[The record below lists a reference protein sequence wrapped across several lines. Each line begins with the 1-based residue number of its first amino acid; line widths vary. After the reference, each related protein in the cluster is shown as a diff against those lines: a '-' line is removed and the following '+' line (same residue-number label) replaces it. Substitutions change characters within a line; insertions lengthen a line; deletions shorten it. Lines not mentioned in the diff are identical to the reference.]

1 MPDANILLVEDDPN
15 VRQIMEVQVG
25 REGYDVSAAPDAETA
40 LELCQKNTY
49 DLVLVDLHLPGM
61 SGIDLLKRIRTQAPR
76 ASIILMTAFG
86 TVPSAVEAMKFGA
99 YDYVT
104 KPVHPY
110 ELKMLISRALER
122 DKLIKEVQTLR
133 SCLDQKYGFEHIV
146 GSSPPLLRA
155 LDLAARVAPTDVTLL
170 IQGDTGTGKELIAK
184 AIHLLST
191 RREKPFVVISCGAIP
206 RDLLESELFGYVK
219 GAFTGA
225 MTHKL
230 GKAEM
235 AHGGTLLLDEI
246 GEMPLELQIRVMRL
260 IQEREIEKI
269 GARGS
274 TKIDVR
280 ILAATHR
287 DLAAMVKEGTFRE
300 DLYYRLLV
308 VPIKVPALR
317 ERGDDIEELAQFF
330 FYKFKTKHN
339 RTDLT
344 LRPGVLPYFSK
355 YAWPGN
361 VRQLENAVERL
372 VLLAAGPEVRPQDLP
387 DFMTGE
393 NSDSKEL
400 PHELNVGEFEKQLI
414 LQALEK
420 MGGNQTRA
428 AQFLGM
434 SRRVLAY
441 RLEKYNLKTKRI
453 NLRDKEQL
461 TRGGA
466 A

>member
-1 MPDANILLVEDDPN
+1 M
-15 VRQIMEVQVG
+15 RSW
-25 REGYDVSAAPDAETA
+25 RSFSFT
-40 LELCQKNTY
+40 
-49 DLVLVDLHLPGM
+49 
-61 SGIDLLKRIRTQAPR
+61 S
-76 ASIILMTAFG
+76 S
-86 TVPSAVEAMKFGA
+86 
-99 YDYVT
+99 
-104 KPVHPY
+104 KP
-110 ELKMLISRALER
+110 
-122 DKLIKEVQTLR
+122 
-133 SCLDQKYGFEHIV
+133 
-146 GSSPPLLRA
+146 
-155 LDLAARVAPTDVTLL
+155 
-170 IQGDTGTGKELIAK
+170 
-184 AIHLLST
+184 
-191 RREKPFVVISCGAIP
+191 
-206 RDLLESELFGYVK
+206 
-219 GAFTGA
+219 
-225 MTHKL
+225 
-230 GKAEM
+230 
-235 AHGGTLLLDEI
+235 
-246 GEMPLELQIRVMRL
+246 
-260 IQEREIEKI
+260 
-269 GARGS
+269 
-274 TKIDVR
+274 
-280 ILAATHR
+280 
-287 DLAAMVKEGTFRE
+287 
-300 DLYYRLLV
+300 
-308 VPIKVPALR
+308 
-317 ERGDDIEELAQFF
+317 
-330 FYKFKTKHN
+330 N